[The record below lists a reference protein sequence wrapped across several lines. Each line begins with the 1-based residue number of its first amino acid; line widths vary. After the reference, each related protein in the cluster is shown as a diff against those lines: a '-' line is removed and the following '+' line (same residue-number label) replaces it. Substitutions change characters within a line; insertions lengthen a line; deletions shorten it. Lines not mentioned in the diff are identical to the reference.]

1 MSDTVTIR
9 QATAG
14 DIDRIV
20 AIENRSFGS
29 DRFSRRQF
37 SHLIRRAR
45 GVFYVAIYEDDIAG
59 YISLLEHKK
68 HTTLRIYAIA
78 VHPDFRGKQVA
89 QALMDEAVRYAQRQ
103 GLAALSLEVQT
114 DNTVALNLY
123 TKNGFSVTSLKK
135 SYYSDGSDAYRMKK
149 QLRPP
154 LTFF

>member
-1 MSDTVTIR
+1 MSDRVTIR

-14 DIDRIV
+14 DTDRIV

-37 SHLIRRAR
+37 PHLIRRAQ
-45 GVFYVAIYEDDIAG
+45 GVFYVAIHEDGIAG

-89 QALMDEAVRYAQRQ
+89 QALMDEAARYARQQ
-103 GLAALSLEVQT
+103 GLAALSLEVKT
-114 DNTVALNLY
+114 DNTAALGLY
-123 TKNGFSVTSLKK
+123 AKNGFSVTSLEK
-135 SYYSDGSDAYRMKK
+135 SYYPDGSDAYRMQK
-149 QLRPP
+149 QLR
-154 LTFF
+154 